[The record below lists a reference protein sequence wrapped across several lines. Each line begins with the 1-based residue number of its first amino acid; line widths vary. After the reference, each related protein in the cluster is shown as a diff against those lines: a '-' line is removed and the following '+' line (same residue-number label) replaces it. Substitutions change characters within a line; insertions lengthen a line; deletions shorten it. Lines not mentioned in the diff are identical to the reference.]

1 MGGLAAFREGR
12 AGDPWRCVPGS
23 PRVALVERPRT
34 SFGSPLLH
42 RPRPGKAHTPI
53 CTKIRKCVANEKGG
67 QARVGEGSY
76 LGSPNQ
82 ISRTGQARQRIRRDK
97 GNV

>member
-1 MGGLAAFREGR
+1 MALR
-12 AGDPWRCVPGS
+12 
-23 PRVALVERPRT
+23 PRVTPSCPRRAAQDLVRLSAST
-34 SFGSPLLH
+34 SAPAGET
-42 RPRPGKAHTPI
+42 HTPI

-67 QARVGEGSY
+67 QARVGEGSC

-97 GNV
+97 GNVRKRSKTTAVFTAR